1 MLIEID
7 FGLKFEELSVQAT

>member
-1 MLIEID
+1 MLPEID

>member
-7 FGLKFEELSVQAT
+7 FGLKFEKPSVQAT